1 MNSKRKLFVAL
12 SSFALGLAT
21 AGVLLWYYPPAHSV
35 EALVWVGSNPIPSLF
50 EEVEPRPSQL
60 AIERFENNQIRLIK
74 SEFVLN
80 AALNRPDVAQT
91 EAVKE
96 KEPDAMEWLEE
107 SLQVSYAEGSDIIEI
122 RYEGLENIEEM
133 KNILQAIVDAYRGD
147 VVGERIIA
155 YEDYRASL
163 DKMVSDLTDELQDKL
178 EMYYSLLEE
187 LTIEP
192 SAEHKNAAVAG
203 IKTFSADADTQREL
217 VSLAQ
222 NTKVHLDR
230 TPAQS
235 NRILQTS
242 LETIGQRVLVT
253 LPDAQLTILSEEIE
267 QLTELTRE
275 AKNHLRK
282 LEIEHRTKSE
292 PFRFL
297 QKPIATEYKRSVG
310 ESYGLACAGGLG
322 TIFASYLSLSV
333 LVPLYS
339 KIANA

>member
-1 MNSKRKLFVAL
+1 MKSRRKLSIAL
-12 SSFALGLAT
+12 TSLMLGLAC
-21 AGVLLWYYPPAHSV
+21 AAALVWYYPPAHSV
-35 EALVWVGSNPIPSLF
+35 EALVWVGTNPIPSLF

-96 KEPDAMEWLEE
+96 KEPDAMEWLED
-107 SLQVSYAEGSDIIEI
+107 SLQVNYSEGSDIIEI
-122 RYEGLENIEEM
+122 RYEGLEDTEEM
-133 KNILQAIVDAYRGD
+133 KNILQAIVGAYRDD
-147 VVGERIIA
+147 VVGERILA
-155 YEDYRASL
+155 YEDYRSSL

-187 LTIEP
+187 LAIQP
-192 SAEHKNAAVAG
+192 GAEHQNAAVAG
-203 IKTFSADADTQREL
+203 FETFSADTMREL
-217 VSLAQ
+217 VSGDQ
-222 NTKVHLDR
+222 RTVVHHDDI
-230 TPAQS
+230 PPQS

-242 LETIGQRVLVT
+242 LERIGQRVVLT

-282 LEIEHRTKSE
+282 LKIDERTRSDS
-292 PFRFL
+292 FRIY
-297 QKPIATEYKRSVG
+297 QSPIATEYSRSVG
-310 ESYGLACAGGLG
+310 ESTGIACAGGLG
-322 TIFASYLSLSV
+322 TMFASYLSLSV

-339 KIANA
+339 KFANA